1 MNKIDLEKANT
12 LIQALPYIKEYY
24 GKTVVVK
31 YGGSAMKNQ
40 GLKEAV
46 INDLILMSCVG
57 INVVLV
63 HGGGPEIN
71 NFLGKLGKKAKFVN
85 GLRYTDE
92 ETIEVVQMVLAGKVN
107 KDLVFL
113 INSNG
118 GKAIGLCGIDGNML
132 LTEKH
137 EGEEDLGFVGEVK
150 KVNTEVVDNCLKEG
164 YIAVIAT
171 VGIGED
177 GRTYNINGD
186 VAAAKIAS
194 ALKAEKFILL
204 TDVPGLL
211 RDPSSEETL
220 ISELKVSE
228 VPELME
234 EKIISGGMIPK
245 IESCVETV
253 RNGVKKVH
261 IIDGRIPHSI
271 LIELFSDRGIGTMI
285 YQ

>member
-12 LIQALPYIKEYY
+12 LIQALPYIKAYY

-71 NFLGKLGKKAKFVN
+71 NFLGRLGKKAKFVN

-113 INSNG
+113 INSSG
-118 GKAIGLCGIDGNML
+118 GKAMGLCGIDGNML

-150 KVNTEVVDNCLKEG
+150 KVNTEVIDNCLKEG

-253 RNGVKKVH
+253 RNGVKRVH

-271 LIELFSDRGIGTMI
+271 LIELFSDSGIGTMI

>member
-1 MNKIDLEKANT
+1 MNKIDLEKAST
-12 LIQALPYIKEYY
+12 LIQALPYIKAYY

-113 INSNG
+113 INSSG

-137 EGEEDLGFVGEVK
+137 KGEEDLGFVGEVK
-150 KVNTEVVDNCLKEG
+150 KVNTEVIDNCLKEG

-253 RNGVKKVH
+253 RNGVKRVH